1 MRNTTLI
8 FSNNILLHIT
18 WSAGVRR
25 CSSKLVVLKNFANF
39 SGKHQHKLA
48 KLAKISCQISKIF
61 KNTFLKEHLRSQL
74 LYILYTHDITCN
86 LSRWN
91 NGYNGNYKKDQK
103 NEKIVFWNKFYLI
116 FHFLSQCVFISI
128 QNIGRSIPYFL
139 KNSS

>member
-1 MRNTTLI
+1 MRNTTHI
-8 FSNNILLHIT
+8 FSNNILLHII

-25 CSSKLVVLKNFANF
+25 CSSKLGVLKNFANF
-39 SGKHQHKLA
+39 SGKHQHKLV

-91 NGYNGNYKKDQK
+91 NGYNGNYKKDKK
-103 NEKIVFWNKFYLI
+103 N
-116 FHFLSQCVFISI
+116 
-128 QNIGRSIPYFL
+128 
-139 KNSS
+139 